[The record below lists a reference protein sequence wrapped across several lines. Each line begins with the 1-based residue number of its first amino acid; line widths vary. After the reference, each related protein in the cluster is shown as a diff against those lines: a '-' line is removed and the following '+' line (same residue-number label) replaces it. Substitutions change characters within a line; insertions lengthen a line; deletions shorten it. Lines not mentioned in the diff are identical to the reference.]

1 MFDFN
6 LFYQAAQAILHGL
19 SPYTVQGF
27 YSPYLLAVLFVP
39 FSLLPVSLAYGV
51 FIVINLVLFF
61 KVCHLKGLWAL
72 FSFPVIFCLFV
83 GQIDLSLALLL
94 SLGSPWLLPLAIV
107 KPQIAWLT
115 LPWLVA
121 RLDKKGFLK
130 ACGVGVASVSLCF
143 LMRPTWF
150 SEWLAV
156 EPSLQFYSGHASSI
170 YWLVPLSGDN
180 LRVLLTIGLSI
191 LVFPVGFFLKK
202 KSDSWTLLQ
211 LFQPLT
217 NVYSASVLAEWI
229 GPFEFVLSWVVV
241 FAVGGDVHNGMPLFV
256 IPLAILF
263 REHLLPK
270 LWPNRES
277 VNVKL
282 RSIFE
287 KATKR

>member
-1 MFDFN
+1 MYDFSQ
-6 LFYQAAQAILHGL
+6 FYYAAQAILHGL
-19 SPYTVQGF
+19 SPYTVWEFQ
-27 YSPYLLAVLFVP
+27 SPYLLAVLFVP
-39 FSLLPVSLAYGV
+39 FSLLPLPLAYGV
-51 FIVINLVLFF
+51 FVLLNLLLFF

-72 FSFPVIFCLFV
+72 LSFPVLFCLFT
-83 GQIDLSLALLL
+83 GQIDLILALLL
-94 SLGSPWLLPLAIV
+94 PLASPWLLPLAIV

-130 ACGVGVASVSLCF
+130 ACGVGAALIVLSF

-150 SEWLAV
+150 SEWLAA
-156 EPSLQFYSGHASSI
+156 EPSLQFYSRHASSI

-180 LRVLLTIGLSI
+180 LRVLLTIVLSI
-191 LVFPVGFFLKK
+191 VVFPVGFFLKK

-229 GPFEFVLSWVVV
+229 GPFEFVLSWVAV
-241 FAVGGDVHNGMPLFV
+241 FIVGGDVHNGMPLFV

-277 VNVKL
+277 VNIKL

-287 KATKR
+287 KVTKR